1 MHVGLGVGPQQLR
14 HDIGGW
20 ILDHQQRLSLAY
32 CIARQKMDN
41 AASQSKQ
48 HYDKRAKAT
57 PLLPGERVWVRNRN
71 RRGQGKLCTWW
82 DPEQFVIVEL
92 VGNTGLVY
100 RIKPEKGGRERTV
113 HRNALK
119 VCLAPPIDPNPPTNG
134 PAAET
139 HWPQGTA
146 FYGFA
151 PAPVVVPAQEQG
163 PEVAPRRSNR
173 TNLGQP
179 PARYREI

>member
-100 RIKPEKGGRERTV
+100 RIKPE
-113 HRNALK
+113 N
-119 VCLAPPIDPNPPTNG
+119 C
-134 PAAET
+134 
-139 HWPQGTA
+139 
-146 FYGFA
+146 GFCKLLVYYISA
-151 PAPVVVPAQEQG
+151 WFG
-163 PEVAPRRSNR
+163 F
-173 TNLGQP
+173 TF
-179 PARYREI
+179 